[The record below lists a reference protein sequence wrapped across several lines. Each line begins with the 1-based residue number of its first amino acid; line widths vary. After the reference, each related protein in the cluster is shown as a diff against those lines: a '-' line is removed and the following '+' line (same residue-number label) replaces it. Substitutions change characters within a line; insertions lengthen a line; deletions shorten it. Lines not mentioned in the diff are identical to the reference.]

1 MNWPN
6 NGRIAVMMAF
16 DLDGESLWEANH
28 TPIDTLNAP
37 RGSYGPIQ
45 GMPRI
50 LNLLDKHGIPA
61 TFFVPGITAER
72 YPEVVREIGRC
83 GHEIGYHGYIHETS
97 SDRDTEHQ
105 DMLRAEQLMYALTGQ
120 RLVGHRGPDGGLFD
134 YSLQLLL
141 DHGYIYSSN
150 YRNSDGPYLHR
161 LDGREVPLVELPK
174 DSIFD
179 DTVYDM
185 YADRDYQSAAFLRS
199 ARDFCQIWRDE
210 FDALAE
216 EGRMLNFVLHP
227 QFIGRASRLNAL
239 SDLISYMK
247 DNGAWFATNAD
258 TARHVLR
265 QRGYEVAV

>member
-105 DMLRAEQLMYALTGQ
+105 DMLRRSEE
-120 RLVGHRGPDGGLFD
+120 RRVGK
-134 YSLQLLL
+134 
-141 DHGYIYSSN
+141 
-150 YRNSDGPYLHR
+150 
-161 LDGREVPLVELPK
+161 E
-174 DSIFD
+174 
-179 DTVYDM
+179 
-185 YADRDYQSAAFLRS
+185 
-199 ARDFCQIWRDE
+199 C
-210 FDALAE
+210 
-216 EGRMLNFVLHP
+216 
-227 QFIGRASRLNAL
+227 
-239 SDLISYMK
+239 
-247 DNGAWFATNAD
+247 
-258 TARHVLR
+258 
-265 QRGYEVAV
+265 